1 MSTGF
6 TVPSGR
12 HLKAVQF
19 VVVNN
24 RIPCSD
30 QRCALCGSLIEKG
43 YVRDLETRLPYCD
56 TQCFEVRAHE
66 AVRIRRN
73 RGRKAS

>member
-1 MSTGF
+1 MCNGLTLD
-6 TVPSGR
+6 SGR
-12 HLKAVQF
+12 YSKAVRF
-19 VVVNN
+19 AVVNN
-24 RIPCSD
+24 RVPCSD

-56 TQCFEVRAHE
+56 TQCFEVHAHE

>member
-1 MSTGF
+1 MSTGL
-6 TVPSGR
+6 TLASGR
-12 HLKAVQF
+12 HSKAVRL
-19 VVVNN
+19 VVVND
-24 RIPCSD
+24 RIPCGN
-30 QRCALCGSLIEKG
+30 QRCALCGGLIEKG

-66 AVRIRRN
+66 IVRILRN